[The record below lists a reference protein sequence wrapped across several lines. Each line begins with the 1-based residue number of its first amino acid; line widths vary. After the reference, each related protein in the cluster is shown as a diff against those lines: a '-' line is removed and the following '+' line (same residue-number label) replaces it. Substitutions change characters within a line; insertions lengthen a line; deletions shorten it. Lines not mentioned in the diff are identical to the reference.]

1 MQRTCLYSIWIDDE
15 AIFKVDEIKVHC
27 TSMHMYM
34 YLYIDNKL
42 LHAVLNVCVYTC
54 TVCVT
59 YFECNILKIRT
70 NFMITGICY

>member
-1 MQRTCLYSIWIDDE
+1 MQCTCLYSVWIDDE
-15 AIFKVDEIKVHC
+15 AIFKVDGIKVHC
-27 TSMHMYM
+27 PLMHM
-34 YLYIDNKL
+34 YLYIDNKFL
-42 LHAVLNVCVYTC
+42 YAVLNVCVYTC